1 MGVPRLF
8 FPIFAIMFVR
18 KKKNKSGVI
27 SVQVIDK
34 SHSKYKVL
42 KTIGS
47 TSDILEVERLYH
59 EGNNWIKSHRGQY
72 EFDFTDERQQTSQ
85 FLDNIDQISVSGSD
99 LLLGKLFDDI
109 GFNKIEDALF
119 KILVISRLCYPVSKL
134 KTTDYLWRYHSLDI
148 DVHELYRYL
157 DKLHSTQK
165 DVVQQISYEH
175 TLQVLSGE
183 ISILFYDVTTL
194 YFEIEREDELRKT
207 GFSKEGRHQNPQIVL
222 GLLVSIDGYPLAYEI
237 FDGKK
242 FEGHTMLPVID
253 AFKTKYKIQKIVIVA
268 DAGLLSSGNICQL
281 QSKGYEY
288 ILGARIKSEKQSIK
302 KQILALG
309 LKNGE
314 SSIIEKDENTRLI
327 VSYSDSR
334 ARKDKL
340 NRERGLKKLEKQIQS
355 GKLTKA
361 NINNRGYNKYLK
373 FEGEI
378 SISIDNDK
386 FYQDNQWDG
395 LKGYM
400 TNTKLSKQE
409 VIGNYGH
416 LWKIE
421 KAFRISKHD
430 LRIRPI
436 YHRLQR
442 RIEAHICIAFTA
454 YKVYKELERQ
464 LRIRHSSLSPEKT
477 IEIAKTIYSVTVR
490 TPITNQPMTKVL
502 LLNQEQKDL
511 AKLFDF

>member
-1 MGVPRLF
+1 V
-8 FPIFAIMFVR
+8 
-18 KKKNKSGVI
+18 
-27 SVQVIDK
+27 SV
-34 SHSKYKVL
+34 
-42 KTIGS
+42 
-47 TSDILEVERLYH
+47 
-59 EGNNWIKSHRGQY
+59 
-72 EFDFTDERQQTSQ
+72 
-85 FLDNIDQISVSGSD
+85 
-99 LLLGKLFDDI
+99 
-109 GFNKIEDALF
+109 
-119 KILVISRLCYPVSKL
+119 
-134 KTTDYLWRYHSLDI
+134 
-148 DVHELYRYL
+148 
-157 DKLHSTQK
+157 
-165 DVVQQISYEH
+165 
-175 TLQVLSGE
+175 
-183 ISILFYDVTTL
+183 
-194 YFEIEREDELRKT
+194 
-207 GFSKEGRHQNPQIVL
+207 
-222 GLLVSIDGYPLAYEI
+222 DGYPLAYEI

-242 FEGHTMLPVID
+242 FEGHTMLPVIE
-253 AFKTKYKIQKIVIVA
+253 AFKTKYKIQKIVIIA
-268 DAGLLSSGNICQL
+268 DSGLLSADNIEQL
-281 QSKGYEY
+281 QTKEYEY

-302 KQILALG
+302 QQIFSLG

-314 SSIIEKDENTRLI
+314 SSMIHKDENTHLI

-334 ARKDKL
+334 ARKDKS

-355 GKLTKA
+355 GKLTKS

-378 SISIDNDK
+378 SVSIDNDK
-386 FYQDNQWDG
+386 FDLDSQWDG

-409 VIGNYGH
+409 VIENYGH

-436 YHRLQR
+436 FHRLQR

-464 LRIRHSSLSPEKT
+464 LRIRKSTLSPEKA

-502 LLNQEQKDL
+502 LLNEEQKNL

>member
-1 MGVPRLF
+1 
-8 FPIFAIMFVR
+8 MFVR

-47 TSDILEVERLYH
+47 SSDILEVEKLYQD
-59 EGNNWIKSHRGQY
+59 GNNWIKSHTGQF
-72 EFDFTDERQQTSQ
+72 EFDFTNERQQTLQ

-99 LLLGKLFDDI
+99 LLLGKLFDNI
-109 GFNKIEDALF
+109 GFNKIDDELF
-119 KILVISRLCYPVSKL
+119 RILVISRLCYPVSKL
-134 KTTDYLWRYHSLDI
+134 KTTDYLLRYHSLDI
-148 DVHELYRYL
+148 DVHEFYRYL

-165 DVVQQISYEH
+165 EVIQQISYQH

-242 FEGHTMLPVID
+242 FEGHTILPVIE
-253 AFKTKYKIQKIVIVA
+253 AFKTKYEIKKIVIIA
-268 DAGLLSSGNICQL
+268 DSGLLSADNISQL

-302 KQILALG
+302 QQIFSLG

-334 ARKDKL
+334 ERKDKS

-355 GKLTKA
+355 GKLTKS

-378 SISIDNDK
+378 SVSIDNDK
-386 FYQDNQWDG
+386 FDQDSQWDG

-409 VIGNYGH
+409 VIQNYGH

-436 YHRLQR
+436 FHRLQR
-442 RIEAHICIAFTA
+442 RIEAHICIAFTS

-464 LRIRHSSLSPEKT
+464 LKIKKSTLSPEKA
-477 IEIAKTIYSVTVR
+477 IEIAKTIYSVSVR
-490 TPITNQPMTKVL
+490 TPITNQPMTKIL
-502 LLNQEQKDL
+502 LLNEEQKNL
-511 AKLFDF
+511 AKIFGF